1 MRKTMTLI
9 ACLSPL
15 TVGGCVPEF
24 DTDLSQ
30 IADVRVLAIAATPAE
45 AQPRQQVRLEALVV
59 GPEGEPVPAIDWR
72 VCLARKPL
80 TELGPV
86 SPACLAA
93 SPAAEDVRRLPRGG
107 EAELM
112 LDQDACKLFG
122 PLRPTPMAGEPAGRP
137 VDPDITGGFYQPV
150 VGVLGRDS
158 SLGAVRISCDPANV
172 NRDEAIEFRE
182 RYRPNQAPAI
192 GNVSLREEGGALQTL
207 SEDDALVL
215 GSLAPVALE
224 VDWEACATESTCGD
238 GLCTAFEDNTTCPD
252 DCGATRKG
260 CTGAEPYVWYNRE
273 SQRVES
279 RREGISVAWY
289 TSNGH
294 FDEEQ
299 TGRDEGEAQS
309 GQATTNT
316 WRPASAGP
324 ASVWL
329 VIRDTRGG
337 LSWKTFRF
345 SVTP

>member
-1 MRKTMTLI
+1 MRRPMTII
-9 ACLSPL
+9 ACLL

-30 IADVRVLAIAATPAE
+30 IADLRVLAIAATPAE

-59 GPEGEPVPAIDWR
+59 GPEGEPVPSIDWR
-72 VCLARKPL
+72 VCLARKAL

-93 SPAAEDVRRLPRGG
+93 SPAAEDVKRLPPG
-107 EAELM
+107 EAEFT
-112 LDQDACKLFG
+112 LDQDACRFFG

-150 VGVLGRDS
+150 VGVLGRENT
-158 SLGAVRISCDPANV
+158 LGAVRISCDPANV
-172 NRDEAIEFRE
+172 NRDEALEFRQ

-192 GNVSLREEGGALQTL
+192 GDVSFSQDGSAPRTL
-207 SEDDALVL
+207 TEDASLVL

-238 GLCTAFEDNTTCPD
+238 GLCTAFEDNATCPD
-252 DCGATRKG
+252 DCGATRRG
-260 CTGAEPYVWYNRE
+260 CTGAEPYVWYNRQT
-273 SQRVES
+273 QRVES

-289 TSNGH
+289 TSNGR

-309 GQATTNT
+309 GRATSNT

-324 ASVWL
+324 ATVWL

-345 SVTP
+345 SVSP